1 MSKDK
6 AKRLTQEALDA
17 QHLAA
22 TSRGRAEKLLV
33 SGQKSL
39 RRAKDEHHSEEQL
52 VGRYV
57 QERRQAKRY
66 STSQPLRL
74 QPRNWPSFSCSNFP
88 TCCARMCARARVHV
102 RAATAGGGGWFVRQH
117 DT

>member
-1 MSKDK
+1 MHTHSCTCIHAHGHQVQHREKSEHLKEFAVMSKDK

-39 RRAKDEHHSEEQL
+39 RRAKDEHH
-52 VGRYV
+52 
-57 QERRQAKRY
+57 
-66 STSQPLRL
+66 
-74 QPRNWPSFSCSNFP
+74 
-88 TCCARMCARARVHV
+88 
-102 RAATAGGGGWFVRQH
+102 
-117 DT
+117 

>member
-6 AKRLTQEALDA
+6 AKRLTEEALDA

-22 TSRGRAEKLLV
+22 RSRQRAGTGLSAAQKALIMAKGQHSVEEK
-33 SGQKSL
+33 
-39 RRAKDEHHSEEQL
+39 L

-66 STSQPLRL
+66 ENEADKHFAKSNKISLKESSTI
-74 QPRNWPSFSCSNFP
+74 
-88 TCCARMCARARVHV
+88 
-102 RAATAGGGGWFVRQH
+102 
-117 DT
+117 

>member
-66 STSQPLRL
+66 ETQADRHFAEGNKISLTESKTL
-74 QPRNWPSFSCSNFP
+74 Q
-88 TCCARMCARARVHV
+88 
-102 RAATAGGGGWFVRQH
+102 
-117 DT
+117 